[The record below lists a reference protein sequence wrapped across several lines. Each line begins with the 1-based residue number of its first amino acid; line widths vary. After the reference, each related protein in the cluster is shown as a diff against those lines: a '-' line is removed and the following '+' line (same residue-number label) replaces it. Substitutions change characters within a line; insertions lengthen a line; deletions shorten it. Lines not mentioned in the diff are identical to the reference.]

1 MLGKLMKYEW
11 KNIWKAGTLM
21 LLGMLVVTVIGCVV
35 LRMPGGLVTEIADG
49 NNMNATQSWFV
60 LSSFVATLI
69 LYVIMLLA
77 STWGMLIFLG
87 IRFYRSMY
95 TDEGYLS
102 HTLPVTANQLFLS
115 KVLVSGVW
123 YLFITIGIGISV
135 VALIV
140 SLMTGLLNIG
150 ELSSVLTQY
159 NGNIWEFLADAFYE
173 LGRTYEEE
181 MGINLLHYGITLLL
195 TYVAGPFITMVTLFG
210 ALTIG
215 QLSSKHKGLMGI
227 LAYAG
232 LTILSSIIGSTVQS
246 AFMFGANVANSASG
260 ITVSTNSAYD
270 INVITS
276 LLIAAIM
283 YGVSYYIMNRKL
295 NLDEPGLQLALNW

>member
-1 MLGKLMKYEW
+1 MLGRLMKYEW

-35 LRMPGGLVTEIADG
+35 LRMPGGVVTGLLD
-49 NNMNATQSWFV
+49 NNDINATQSWFV

-123 YLFITIGIGISV
+123 YLFISIGIGISV
-135 VALIV
+135 VALVV

-195 TYVAGPFITMVTLFG
+195 TYVAGPFIAMVTLFG

-215 QLSSKHKGLMGI
+215 QLMGI

-295 NLDEPGLQLALNW
+295 NLD

>member
-1 MLGKLMKYEW
+1 MKYEW

-35 LRMPGGLVTEIADG
+35 LRMPGGVVTGLLD
-49 NNMNATQSWFV
+49 NNDINATQSWFV

-159 NGNIWEFLADAFYE
+159 NGNIWEFMADAFYE

-181 MGINLLHYGITLLL
+181 MGDQS
-195 TYVAGPFITMVTLFG
+195 VALCD
-210 ALTIG
+210 
-215 QLSSKHKGLMGI
+215 H
-227 LAYAG
+227 
-232 LTILSSIIGSTVQS
+232 
-246 AFMFGANVANSASG
+246 VA
-260 ITVSTNSAYD
+260 
-270 INVITS
+270 
-276 LLIAAIM
+276 
-283 YGVSYYIMNRKL
+283 L
-295 NLDEPGLQLALNW
+295 NLCGRTFHYHGHSVRSLDDRSAVFQTQRVHGNPGICRPDDPVFHHRQHRTECLHVWHKCHEQLRRIFGNDQYGL

>member
-1 MLGKLMKYEW
+1 MKYEW

-35 LRMPGGLVTEIADG
+35 LRMPGGVVTGLLD
-49 NNMNATQSWFV
+49 NNDINATQSWFV

-115 KVLVSGVW
+115 KILVSGVW
-123 YLFITIGIGISV
+123 YLFISIGIGISV
-135 VALIV
+135 VALVV

-215 QLSSKHKGLMGI
+215 QLSSKHKGFMGI

-295 NLDEPGLQLALNW
+295 NLD

>member
-35 LRMPGGLVTEIADG
+35 LRMPGGVVTGLLD
-49 NNMNATQSWFV
+49 NNDINATQSWFV

-95 TDEGYLS
+95 ADEGYLS

-159 NGNIWEFLADAFYE
+159 NGNIWEFMADAFYE

-181 MGINLLHYGITLLL
+181 MGINLSHYVITLLL

-246 AFMFGANVANSASG
+246 AFMFGTNVMSSSG
-260 ITVSTNSAYD
+260 GFSVTTNMAYD

-295 NLDEPGLQLALNW
+295 NLD

>member
-35 LRMPGGLVTEIADG
+35 LRMPGGVVTGLLD
-49 NNMNATQSWFV
+49 NNDINATQSWFV

-159 NGNIWEFLADAFYE
+159 NGNIWEFMADAFYE

-181 MGINLLHYGITLLL
+181 MGINLSHYVITLLL

-215 QLSSKHKGLMGI
+215 QLSSKHKGFMGI
-227 LAYAG
+227 LVYAG
-232 LTILSSIIGSTVQS
+232 VTILSSIIGSTVQS
-246 AFMFGANVANSASG
+246 AFMFGTNVMSSSG
-260 ITVSTNSAYD
+260 GFSVTTNMVYD

-295 NLDEPGLQLALNW
+295 NLD

>member
-35 LRMPGGLVTEIADG
+35 LRMPGGVVTGLLD
-49 NNMNATQSWFV
+49 NNDINATQSWFV

-115 KVLVSGVW
+115 KILVSGVW
-123 YLFITIGIGISV
+123 YLFISIGIGISV
-135 VALIV
+135 VALVV

-159 NGNIWEFLADAFYE
+159 NGNIWEFMADAFYE

-181 MGINLLHYGITLLL
+181 MGINLSHYVITLLL

-215 QLSSKHKGLMGI
+215 QLSSKHKGFMGI

-246 AFMFGANVANSASG
+246 AFMFGTNFMSSSG
-260 ITVSTNSAYD
+260 GFSVTTNMAYD

-295 NLDEPGLQLALNW
+295 NLD

>member
-35 LRMPGGLVTEIADG
+35 LRMPGGVVTGLLD
-49 NNMNATQSWFV
+49 NNDINATQSWFV

-115 KVLVSGVW
+115 KILVSGVW

-159 NGNIWEFLADAFYE
+159 NGNIWEFMADAFYE

-181 MGINLLHYGITLLL
+181 MGINMSHYVITLLL

-215 QLSSKHKGLMGI
+215 QLSSKHKGFMGI
-227 LAYAG
+227 MVYAG
-232 LTILSSIIGSTVQS
+232 VTILSSIIGSTVQS

-270 INVITS
+270 INVIIS

-295 NLDEPGLQLALNW
+295 NLD

>member
-35 LRMPGGLVTEIADG
+35 LRMPGGVVTGLLD
-49 NNMNATQSWFV
+49 NNDINATQSWFV

-115 KVLVSGVW
+115 KILVSGVW
-123 YLFITIGIGISV
+123 YLFISIGIGISV
-135 VALIV
+135 VALVV

-150 ELSSVLTQY
+150 ELSGVLIQY

-195 TYVAGPFITMVTLFG
+195 AYVAGPFITMVTLFG

-215 QLSSKHKGLMGI
+215 QLSSKHKGFMGI

-246 AFMFGANVANSASG
+246 AFMFGTNVMSSSG
-260 ITVSTNSAYD
+260 GFSVTTNMAYD

-295 NLDEPGLQLALNW
+295 NLD

>member
-115 KVLVSGVW
+115 
-123 YLFITIGIGISV
+123 
-135 VALIV
+135 
-140 SLMTGLLNIG
+140 
-150 ELSSVLTQY
+150 
-159 NGNIWEFLADAFYE
+159 
-173 LGRTYEEE
+173 
-181 MGINLLHYGITLLL
+181 
-195 TYVAGPFITMVTLFG
+195 
-210 ALTIG
+210 
-215 QLSSKHKGLMGI
+215 
-227 LAYAG
+227 
-232 LTILSSIIGSTVQS
+232 
-246 AFMFGANVANSASG
+246 
-260 ITVSTNSAYD
+260 
-270 INVITS
+270 
-276 LLIAAIM
+276 
-283 YGVSYYIMNRKL
+283 
-295 NLDEPGLQLALNW
+295 

>member
-35 LRMPGGLVTEIADG
+35 LRMPGGVVTGLLD
-49 NNMNATQSWFV
+49 NNDINATQSWFV

-115 KVLVSGVW
+115 KILVSGVW

-159 NGNIWEFLADAFYE
+159 NGNIWEFMADAFYE

-181 MGINLLHYGITLLL
+181 MGINLSHYVITLLL

-215 QLSSKHKGLMGI
+215 QLSSKHKGFMGI
-227 LAYAG
+227 MVYAG
-232 LTILSSIIGSTVQS
+232 VTILSSIIGSTVQS

-270 INVITS
+270 INVIIS

-295 NLDEPGLQLALNW
+295 NLD